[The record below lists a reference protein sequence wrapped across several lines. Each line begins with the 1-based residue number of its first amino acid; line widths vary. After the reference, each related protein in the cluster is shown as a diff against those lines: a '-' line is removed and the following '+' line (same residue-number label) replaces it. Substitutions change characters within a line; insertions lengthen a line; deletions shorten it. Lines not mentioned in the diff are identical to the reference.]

1 MQCGDTGGLSA
12 AENKAG
18 RVAENIV
25 CTYRRIAVNGEL

>member
-18 RVAENIV
+18 RVAKNII
-25 CTYRRIAVNGEL
+25 CTYRRTAVNSQF